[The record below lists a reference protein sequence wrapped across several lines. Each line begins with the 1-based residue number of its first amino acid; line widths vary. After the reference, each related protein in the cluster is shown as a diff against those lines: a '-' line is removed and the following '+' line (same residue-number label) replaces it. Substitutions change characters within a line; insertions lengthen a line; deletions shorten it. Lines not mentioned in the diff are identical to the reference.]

1 MNLRLNENRG
11 SPLVIHHSQAFEK
24 IRKNLNTLPILVCYS
39 SVEPVVG
46 FNKVFFL
53 VLFFSFVVYFVLV
66 FVLVFVL
73 PFYVL
78 LTFLLLLLLPLSQR
92 PREGEGRRMGG
103 KGIGNIVRGGVRWGS
118 FRGWGLR
125 CGVRGW
131 ENGSGGVPGLNL
143 PLARVKVKI

>member
-1 MNLRLNENRG
+1 M
-11 SPLVIHHSQAFEK
+11 
-24 IRKNLNTLPILVCYS
+24 
-39 SVEPVVG
+39 VG

-53 VLFFSFVVYFVLV
+53 VLFFSFVVHFVLA

-73 PFYVL
+73 PFYFL

-118 FRGWGLR
+118 FRGRGLR
-125 CGVRGW
+125 W
-131 ENGSGGVPGLNL
+131 GSGAGRMGAVVCQAKTYPC
-143 PLARVKVKI
+143 ARVTVKIYREGHIWPS

>member
-1 MNLRLNENRG
+1 MAFL
-11 SPLVIHHSQAFEK
+11 SVTSKCHSQAFEK
-24 IRKNLNTLPILVCYS
+24 ERNQHNTLPILVCYS

-53 VLFFSFVVYFVLV
+53 VLFFSFVVHFVLV

-103 KGIGNIVRGGVRWGS
+103 RGVGDIV
-118 FRGWGLR
+118 
-125 CGVRGW
+125 
-131 ENGSGGVPGLNL
+131 
-143 PLARVKVKI
+143 

>member
-1 MNLRLNENRG
+1 M
-11 SPLVIHHSQAFEK
+11 
-24 IRKNLNTLPILVCYS
+24 
-39 SVEPVVG
+39 VG

-53 VLFFSFVVYFVLV
+53 VLFFSFVVHFVLV

-118 FRGWGLR
+118 FRGRGLR
-125 CGVRGW
+125 TRWGVRGW

-143 PLARVKVKI
+143 PMCKGHSQNLQERPYMAFLGAFRESGGKG